1 MSTSYPLDWRSFA
14 KFSERTT
21 LPTVMGCSPQLSA
34 PPASELDPAL
44 GGPGLFQQTRLKNS
58 TGVDVV
64 PKVRKKLM
72 TDCSVQE
79 LTSEVRK
86 TDCRDSTGDGMKAGG
101 RKEPPAIAHSG
112 WYSKSGNPDSLRMGA
127 SALVRIFCIVTAK
140 LMPAR
145 VWVKGTVQSLKL
157 NAQSPLPLTLTTG
170 LIPKITSGFWPYC
183 DSRIRRMD
191 IDIDQSPRG
200 RRFQGPFLQKR
211 SRESSLMTAGEGRQ
225 HGTVHCYTKNEEG

>member
-34 PPASELDPAL
+34 PPVSELDPAL

-64 PKVRKKLM
+64 PKVRKKLT
-72 TDCSVQE
+72 TDCGVQE
-79 LTSEVRK
+79 LTSEVRT
-86 TDCRDSTGDGMKAGG
+86 TDCRDGMGDGMKAGG

-127 SALVRIFCIVTAK
+127 SARQDFLQGDGKINAC
-140 LMPAR
+140 AR
-145 VWVKGTVQSLKL
+145 LGERNGLLKVKRAVSITSEAHYGS
-157 NAQSPLPLTLTTG
+157 N
-170 LIPKITSGFWPYC
+170 PKITSGFWSYC
-183 DSRIRRMD
+183 DSRIININD
-191 IDIDQSPRG
+191 
-200 RRFQGPFLQKR
+200 
-211 SRESSLMTAGEGRQ
+211 SLRQ
-225 HGTVHCYTKNEEG
+225 PAR